1 MKIKDIM
8 NPNPITVS
16 ENSSVKDVAELM
28 LKNDIGAVPVTDPE
42 SGKIKGILT
51 DRDII
56 LRCVSK
62 DLNTNAVSAG
72 DIMTG
77 NAVTVCP
84 ENSVTESARIMA
96 KNQVRRLPVCENGKV
111 VGIVSLGDISRSKL
125 MFAETASAFC
135 DICNG
140 TEE

>member
-8 NPNPITVS
+8 NKTPI
-16 ENSSVKDVAELM
+16 SVKTDFPIKNTAELM
-28 LKNDIGAVPVTDPE
+28 MKNDIGAVPVVDPE

-62 DLNTNAVSAG
+62 DLNTNAVTAG
-72 DIMTG
+72 DIMTP

-96 KNQVRRLPVCENGKV
+96 KNQIRRLPVCENGKV
-111 VGIVSLGDISRSKL
+111 VGIVSLRTHLGKCDRDI
-125 MFAETASAFC
+125 
-135 DICNG
+135 
-140 TEE
+140 

>member
-8 NPNPITVS
+8 NRNPITVS
-16 ENSSVKDVAELM
+16 ENSSVKDAAELM
-28 LKNDIGAVPVTDPE
+28 LKNDIGAVPVTDGK

-62 DLNTNAVSAG
+62 DLNTSAVSAG
-72 DIMTG
+72 EIMTC

-111 VGIVSLGDISRSKL
+111 VGIVSLGDLSRSKL

-135 DICNG
+135 DICNSA
-140 TEE
+140 ED

>member
-8 NPNPITVS
+8 NTDPITVS
-16 ENSSVKDVAELM
+16 ENSTVKYAAELM
-28 LKNDIGAVPVTDPE
+28 TKNDIGAVPVTDSN
-42 SGKIKGILT
+42 SGRLKGILT

-56 LRCVSK
+56 LRCISK
-62 DLNTNAVSAG
+62 DLNTNTITAG
-72 DIMTG
+72 DIMTTKT
-77 NAVTVCP
+77 VTVCP
-84 ENSVTESARIMA
+84 DNSVTESARIMA
-96 KNQVRRLPVCENGKV
+96 KNQIRRLPVCENGKV

-140 TEE
+140 EDE